1 MSERTK
7 RILLIVGFILSVVV
21 IAFLLYVAFFRADS
35 PIIPNPQTG
44 GTNSQGTNTGLP
56 ASGDG
61 TIRGGEDDLTGD
73 LSGLPQADEVAK
85 GGLTQTSELTTGPV
99 YNPTLSGDGASVN
112 FYDKNDG
119 KFYRIN
125 ADGTLAALSDKKF
138 PGVDKATWNKDAE
151 KAVLEYPDGSNVV
164 YDFGAEAQVTLPK
177 HWEGFDFSPVA
188 DELAAKSVGLDPN
201 NRSIVVTNA
210 DGSNVKSIQPL
221 GTKQDKVQVN
231 WSPNDQVVAFSDTAQ
246 DVEGG
251 IDQKIIYPIGKNQE
265 NFKGLA
271 IEGLNF
277 ASKWSPD
284 GKQLLYSASGSY
296 SNYRPLLWVVDG
308 TSSSMGKNRRSL
320 SLNTWVEKCTF
331 ASTSVA
337 YCAVPQNLP
346 ENAGLQPSLFS
357 NLPDSVYKL
366 DITTGISTLVGIP
379 AGGKMMSNLFV
390 TKDGSLLY
398 YTDNTTGRLETMKL
412 K

>member
-21 IAFLLYVAFFRADS
+21 IAFLLYVAFFRGES
-35 PIIPNPQTG
+35 PSIPTTQTG

-61 TIRGGEDDLTGD
+61 INRGDEEDSTGD
-73 LSGLPQADEVAK
+73 LSGLPQADEIAK

-125 ADGTLAALSDKKF
+125 ADGAVVALSDKKF
-138 PGVDKATWNKDAE
+138 PGVDNAIWNKDAE
-151 KAVLEYPDGSNVV
+151 KAVLEYPDGSNIV
-164 YDFGAEAQVTLPK
+164 YDFGAETQVTLPK

-188 DELAAKSVGLDPN
+188 DEIAAKSVGLDPN
-201 NRSIVVTNA
+201 NRSVVVTNA

-221 GTKQDKVQVN
+221 GTKQDKVQIN

-277 ASKWSPD
+277 SSKWSPD

-308 TSSSMGKNRRSL
+308 TSSTMGKNRRSL

-331 ASTSVA
+331 ASQSIA

-366 DITTGISTLVGIP
+366 DITTGISTLIGIP
-379 AGGKMMSNLFV
+379 AGGKMMTNLFV

-398 YTDNTTGRLETMKL
+398 YTDNVTGRLETMKL